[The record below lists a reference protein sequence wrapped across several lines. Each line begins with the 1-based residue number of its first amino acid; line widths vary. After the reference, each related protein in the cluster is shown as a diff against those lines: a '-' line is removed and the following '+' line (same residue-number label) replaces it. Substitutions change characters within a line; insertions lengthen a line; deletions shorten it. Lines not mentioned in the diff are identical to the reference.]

1 MSTNPT
7 VQDFKWIKGKNDLE
21 YIKLLE
27 DCQRRDAYII
37 NKAVAKVKQLSNPS
51 HVHGYTYVQGYLQA
65 LQDVKDVLT
74 YIDPDMRMHKRRRTV
89 LEYTKI
95 LDLMIKGRAILREMP
110 WVFIRCNSY
119 GDYEFFDESKK
130 EVVDVYEE

>member
-7 VQDFKWIKGKNDLE
+7 VQDFKWIKGENDLE

-27 DCQRRDAYII
+27 DCQRRDSYII

-65 LQDVKDVLT
+65 LMDVRDVFQ
-74 YIDPDMRMHKRRRTV
+74 YIDLDMRMHKRKRTAT
-89 LEYTKI
+89 EYQEI
-95 LDLMIKGRAILREMP
+95 IDLMIQGRQILRERP
-110 WVFIRCNSY
+110 EVFIRCKS
-119 GDYEFFDESKK
+119 GGGYEFFDESKK
-130 EVVDVYEE
+130 EVVYV

>member
-1 MSTNPT
+1 MSMSPT
-7 VQDFKWIKGKNDLE
+7 VRDFKWIKGENDLE

-27 DCQRRDAYII
+27 DCQRRDSYII
-37 NKAVAKVKQLSNPS
+37 NKVVAKVKQLSNPS
-51 HVHGYTYVQGYLQA
+51 HVNGYTYVQGYLQA

-95 LDLMIKGRAILREMP
+95 LDLMIK
-110 WVFIRCNSY
+110 
-119 GDYEFFDESKK
+119 
-130 EVVDVYEE
+130 EEQF

>member
-7 VQDFKWIKGKNDLE
+7 VQDFKWIKGENDLE

-27 DCQRRDAYII
+27 DCQRRDSYII

-65 LQDVKDVLT
+65 LMDVRDVFQ
-74 YIDPDMRMHKRRRTV
+74 YIDLDMRMHKRKRTAA
-89 LEYTKI
+89 EYQEI
-95 LDLMIKGRAILREMP
+95 IDLMIQGRQILRERP
-110 WVFIRCNSY
+110 EVFIRCKS
-119 GDYEFFDESKK
+119 GGGYEFFDESKK
-130 EVVDVYEE
+130 EVVYV

>member
-7 VQDFKWIKGKNDLE
+7 VQDFKWIKGENNLE

-27 DCQRRDAYII
+27 DCRRRDSYII

-65 LQDVKDVLT
+65 LMDVKDVFQ
-74 YIDPDMRMHKRRRTV
+74 YIDLDMRMHKRKRTAA
-89 LEYTKI
+89 EYQEI
-95 LDLMIKGRAILREMP
+95 IDLMIQGRQILRERP
-110 WVFIRCNSY
+110 EVFIRCKSD
-119 GDYEFFDESKK
+119 GGYEFFDESKK
-130 EVVDVYEE
+130 EVVYV

>member
-7 VQDFKWIKGKNDLE
+7 VRDFKWIKGENDLE

-27 DCQRRDAYII
+27 DCQRRDSYII

-65 LQDVKDVLT
+65 LIDVKDVFQ
-74 YIDPDMRMHKRRRTV
+74 YIDLDMRIHKRRRTAA
-89 LEYTKI
+89 EYQEI
-95 LDLMIKGRAILREMP
+95 IDLMIQGRQILRERP
-110 WVFIRCNSY
+110 EVFIRCKS
-119 GDYEFFDESKK
+119 GGGYEFFDESNK
-130 EVVDVYEE
+130 EVVDV

>member
-7 VQDFKWIKGKNDLE
+7 ARDFKWIKGENDLE

-27 DCQRRDAYII
+27 DCQRRNSCII

-65 LQDVKDVLT
+65 LMDVKDVFQ
-74 YIDPDMRMHKRRRTV
+74 YIDLDMRMHKRKRTAA
-89 LEYTKI
+89 EYQEI
-95 LDLMIKGRAILREMP
+95 ISLMIQGRQILRERP
-110 WVFIRCNSY
+110 EVFIRCKS
-119 GDYEFFDESKK
+119 GGGYEFFDESKK
-130 EVVDVYEE
+130 EVVDV

>member
-7 VQDFKWIKGKNDLE
+7 VQDFKWIKGENDLE

-27 DCQRRDAYII
+27 DCRRRDSCII

-65 LQDVKDVLT
+65 LMDVRDVFQ
-74 YIDPDMRMHKRRRTV
+74 YIDLDMRMHKRKRTAA
-89 LEYTKI
+89 EYQEI
-95 LDLMIKGRAILREMP
+95 IDLMIQGRQILRERP
-110 WVFIRCNSY
+110 EVFIRCKS
-119 GDYEFFDESKK
+119 GGGYEFFDESKK
-130 EVVDVYEE
+130 EVVDV

>member
-7 VQDFKWIKGKNDLE
+7 VQDFKWIKGENDLE

-27 DCQRRDAYII
+27 DCQRRDSHII
-37 NKAVAKVKQLSNPS
+37 NKAVTKVKQLSNPS
-51 HVHGYTYVQGYLQA
+51 HIHGHTYVQGYLQA
-65 LQDVKDVLT
+65 LQDVKDVIT
-74 YIDPDMRMHKRRRTV
+74 YIDPDMRVHKRKRTV

-95 LDLMIKGRAILREMP
+95 LDLMIKGRTVLREMP
-110 WVFIRCNSY
+110 WVFIRCNSH

-130 EVVDVYEE
+130 EVVDV